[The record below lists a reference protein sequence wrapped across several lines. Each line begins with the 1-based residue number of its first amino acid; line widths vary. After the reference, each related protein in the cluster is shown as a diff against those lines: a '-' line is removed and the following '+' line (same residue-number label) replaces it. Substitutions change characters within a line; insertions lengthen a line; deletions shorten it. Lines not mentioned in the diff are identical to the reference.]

1 MYSTEKICINIPGQ
15 GKTIIDAAVRP
26 SDGDREIATRLAK
39 GFPIGTVFAFSGVK
53 WKSTSKEPPHVEE
66 ILPGQSGA
74 PHVEQEPQSVK
85 PPAQRAIPTT
95 TPAQA
100 SRPQPGETWRP
111 KDPRRIA
118 TFKVQEVTDLEVV
131 ADDGRRIN
139 LDRWSR
145 YVRVAEA

>member
-1 MYSTEKICINIPGQ
+1 MYSTEKICIDIPGQ

-53 WKSTSKEPPHVEE
+53 WRSTSKEPPHVEE
-66 ILPGQSGA
+66 ILLGQPTVSRSLEQKVQVEA
-74 PHVEQEPQSVK
+74 P
-85 PPAQRAIPTT
+85 PTDRVPLT
-95 TPAQA
+95 AT
-100 SRPQPGETWRP
+100 RPQPGETWRP

-131 ADDGRRIN
+131 ADDGRRIS

-145 YVRVAEA
+145 YVRV